1 MLFSRAEFSVLALL
15 TLWVGQFFVVGSV
28 LRIEVYL
35 AVFLEASIY
44 PLPYSSV
51 TIKKKCLLEV
61 KTILVEN
68 ICQACN

>member
-44 PLPYSSV
+44 PLPYSSI
-51 TIKKKCLLEV
+51 TIKKMPPGG
-61 KTILVEN
+61 
-68 ICQACN
+68 